1 MNNLDKYDHM
11 ILDIIHQHKIENQC
25 HIRLAV
31 LERNF
36 WKRIEEDTDLHVGKA
51 RIGERITNL
60 YLDGLIQNKD
70 GYALTKKGREQL
82 AFALGKN
89 KRPPKLSDPVTL
101 NTAKEKRRPTRSPFS
116 ALTCRQRRRCIKIL
130 REFPVREFFFP
141 VGQLAGVANGNDGA
155 TIQANLDVG
164 LEFLLCF
171 FLRAMDV
178 RSLWIPMRQ
187 KNTSQ
192 PD

>member
-1 MNNLDKYDHM
+1 MNSLDKYDHL
-11 ILDIIHQHKIENQC
+11 ILDIIQQHKIENQC

-82 AFALGKN
+82 PHAPWKQEVA
-89 KRPPKLSDPVTL
+89 
-101 NTAKEKRRPTRSPFS
+101 
-116 ALTCRQRRRCIKIL
+116 
-130 REFPVREFFFP
+130 
-141 VGQLAGVANGNDGA
+141 AG
-155 TIQANLDVG
+155 
-164 LEFLLCF
+164 
-171 FLRAMDV
+171 
-178 RSLWIPMRQ
+178 
-187 KNTSQ
+187 
-192 PD
+192 

>member
-31 LERNF
+31 LEPNF

-82 AFALGKN
+82 AFAPWKQEAAE
-89 KRPPKLSDPVTL
+89 
-101 NTAKEKRRPTRSPFS
+101 AK
-116 ALTCRQRRRCIKIL
+116 
-130 REFPVREFFFP
+130 
-141 VGQLAGVANGNDGA
+141 
-155 TIQANLDVG
+155 
-164 LEFLLCF
+164 
-171 FLRAMDV
+171 
-178 RSLWIPMRQ
+178 
-187 KNTSQ
+187 
-192 PD
+192 

>member
-1 MNNLDKYDHM
+1 VNNGPRGFPEVSAEKSFLAVQIFHQPIACTMNNLDKYDHM

-82 AFALGKN
+82 AFAPWKHEAAE
-89 KRPPKLSDPVTL
+89 
-101 NTAKEKRRPTRSPFS
+101 AK
-116 ALTCRQRRRCIKIL
+116 
-130 REFPVREFFFP
+130 
-141 VGQLAGVANGNDGA
+141 
-155 TIQANLDVG
+155 
-164 LEFLLCF
+164 
-171 FLRAMDV
+171 
-178 RSLWIPMRQ
+178 
-187 KNTSQ
+187 
-192 PD
+192 

>member
-1 MNNLDKYDHM
+1 LLFKSLINQTPATMKSLDKYDHM
-11 ILDIIHQHKIENQC
+11 ILDIIHMHKVENQC

-82 AFALGKN
+82 A
-89 KRPPKLSDPVTL
+89 
-101 NTAKEKRRPTRSPFS
+101 
-116 ALTCRQRRRCIKIL
+116 
-130 REFPVREFFFP
+130 
-141 VGQLAGVANGNDGA
+141 LAPWKQEA
-155 TIQANLDVG
+155 IQ
-164 LEFLLCF
+164 
-171 FLRAMDV
+171 
-178 RSLWIPMRQ
+178 S
-187 KNTSQ
+187 
-192 PD
+192 

>member
-1 MNNLDKYDHM
+1 MFSSLSKGKVLSCCANLSFTKACIMNNLDKYDHM

-82 AFALGKN
+82 AFAPWKEQ
-89 KRPPKLSDPVTL
+89 RPP
-101 NTAKEKRRPTRSPFS
+101 N
-116 ALTCRQRRRCIKIL
+116 Q
-130 REFPVREFFFP
+130 
-141 VGQLAGVANGNDGA
+141 
-155 TIQANLDVG
+155 
-164 LEFLLCF
+164 
-171 FLRAMDV
+171 
-178 RSLWIPMRQ
+178 
-187 KNTSQ
+187 
-192 PD
+192 

>member
-1 MNNLDKYDHM
+1 MNNAARKSSVFRGSCALLLFKSFTKTAEAMNKLDKYDHM
-11 ILDIIHQHKIENQC
+11 ILDIIQQHKIENQC

-82 AFALGKN
+82 A
-89 KRPPKLSDPVTL
+89 
-101 NTAKEKRRPTRSPFS
+101 
-116 ALTCRQRRRCIKIL
+116 
-130 REFPVREFFFP
+130 
-141 VGQLAGVANGNDGA
+141 LAPWK
-155 TIQANLDVG
+155 QA
-164 LEFLLCF
+164 
-171 FLRAMDV
+171 
-178 RSLWIPMRQ
+178 
-187 KNTSQ
+187 SQ
-192 PD
+192 TV